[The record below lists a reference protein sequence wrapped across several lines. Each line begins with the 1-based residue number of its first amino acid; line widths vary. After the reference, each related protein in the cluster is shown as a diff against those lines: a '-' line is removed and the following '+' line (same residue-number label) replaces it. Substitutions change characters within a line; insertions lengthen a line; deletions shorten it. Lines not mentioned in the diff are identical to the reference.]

1 MSFTFP
7 DFFSSSFKYED
18 LVNFS
23 STNAF
28 IVYCLE
34 NFYPETHADLRQI
47 VISFITRDQESIEDF
62 ILRSS
67 LVDEDLSNLRECLSV
82 NNGNNLECFL
92 EKPSFNKDLLL
103 DISQSKA
110 FHEHCFKRLSID
122 SSNDCIR
129 VFFDFLSIDNNP
141 HQHNV
146 SSDTHP

>member
-18 LVNFS
+18 LVEFS
-23 STNAF
+23 STNAL

-34 NFYPETHADLRQI
+34 NFNPATYAELRQI

-82 NNGNNLECFL
+82 DNGNNLECFL
-92 EKPSFNKDLLL
+92 EKPSFNKDLIL
-103 DISQSKA
+103 DISQNKD
-110 FHEHCFKRLSID
+110 FHQYFLKSMSND

-129 VFFDFLSIDNNP
+129 VFFDFLSRR
-141 HQHNV
+141 QQ
-146 SSDTHP
+146 SSSA